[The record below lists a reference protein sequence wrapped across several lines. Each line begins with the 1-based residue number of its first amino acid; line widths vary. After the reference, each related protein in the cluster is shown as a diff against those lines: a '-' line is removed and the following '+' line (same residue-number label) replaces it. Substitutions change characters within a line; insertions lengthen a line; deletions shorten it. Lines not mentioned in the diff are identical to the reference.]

1 MCRGLFL
8 GENFLRNP
16 KTHKNVQILKKYTED
31 FVEKTVV
38 SKLHSKCPEE
48 HSAKKKFC
56 TEFKYLSKFFMTL
69 NEQYSVFRLRAN
81 NFRQGLQSCFYV
93 SRGTILKKKNYWE

>member
-1 MCRGLFL
+1 MDVHRTFFWGKITT
-8 GENFLRNP
+8 

-48 HSAKKKFC
+48 HSAKKLFVQNSNNC
-56 TEFKYLSKFFMTL
+56 L
-69 NEQYSVFRLRAN
+69 NFL
-81 NFRQGLQSCFYV
+81 
-93 SRGTILKKKNYWE
+93 